1 MWKRFGLSIN
11 LINHSNYQE
20 LYEINGSSGENATFS
35 IYYNNK
41 GQFKMPNL
49 MKSTPKEFGEELI
62 NLLKSENQNEN
73 TYLTLENYYNLVKK
87 LKLDKKILLMTTIY
101 DAVYLSVDISIS
113 DDYIENLLKKH
124 FEIEYF
130 NGVTFKIDISKGNNM
145 KEV

>member
-1 MWKRFGLSIN
+1 MAKQKFKLNSNIFIDEYEKEIELSTKRN
-11 LINHSNYQE
+11 LDRLEDDKAIRKAHAK
-20 LYEINGSSGENATFS
+20 IADV
-35 IYYNNK
+35 
-41 GQFKMPNL
+41 
-49 MKSTPKEFGEELI
+49 
-62 NLLKSENQNEN
+62 LKSENQNEN

>member
-1 MWKRFGLSIN
+1 MV
-11 LINHSNYQE
+11 
-20 LYEINGSSGENATFS
+20 LYKSLVTF
-35 IYYNNK
+35 
-41 GQFKMPNL
+41 FK
-49 MKSTPKEFGEELI
+49 E
-62 NLLKSENQNEN
+62 
-73 TYLTLENYYNLVKK
+73 VKK